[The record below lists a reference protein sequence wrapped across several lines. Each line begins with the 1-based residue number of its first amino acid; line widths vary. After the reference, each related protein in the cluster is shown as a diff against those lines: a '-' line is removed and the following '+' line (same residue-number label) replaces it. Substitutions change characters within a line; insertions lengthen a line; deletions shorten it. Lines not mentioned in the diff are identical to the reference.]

1 MMRVCLFLY
10 CTMLLQLFV
19 ANPPSLTL
27 FMKKETIVLG
37 SVYIA
42 LVILFLIGMDTQQ
55 VLSWESSS
63 R

>member
-10 CTMLLQLFV
+10 CTMLVLLFV
-19 ANPPSLTL
+19 ANPLSLTL
-27 FMKKETIVLG
+27 FMKKETIVLR

-42 LVILFLIGMDTQQ
+42 LFILFLIGMDKQH

>member
-1 MMRVCLFLY
+1 
-10 CTMLLQLFV
+10 MLLMLFV
-19 ANPPSLTL
+19 VDSPSLVL

-42 LVILFLIGMDTQQ
+42 LFILFLIGVDKEH
-55 VLSWESSS
+55 VFSWESSS

>member
-1 MMRVCLFLY
+1 MMRFCLSLC
-10 CTMLLQLFV
+10 CTMLLMLFV
-19 ANPPSLTL
+19 VDSPSLVL

-42 LVILFLIGMDTQQ
+42 LFILFLIGVDKEH
-55 VLSWESSS
+55 VFSWESSS

>member
-1 MMRVCLFLY
+1 
-10 CTMLLQLFV
+10 MLLQLFV

-42 LVILFLIGMDTQQ
+42 LFILFLIGMDKQH

>member
-1 MMRVCLFLY
+1 MMCACLFLY
-10 CTMLLQLFV
+10 CTMLLLLFV

-42 LVILFLIGMDTQQ
+42 LFSLFLVGVDKQH